1 MPGLA
6 ALNNK
11 NMVALAAL
19 ACLAGCAGN
28 GSGLDASGRPL
39 AEGGGAVALS
49 ADFNSLQVNV
59 FTPICTACHAG
70 ASAPQGLRLDAGN
83 SYNLLV
89 GMASSEV
96 PSLQR
101 VRPGDPDNSYLIQ
114 KLEGR
119 AAVGVQMPFGGPPLP
134 ASTIAFIRQWIA
146 NGAPRPANAVP
157 GTVNA
162 FEITS
167 VAPGSGELL
176 QSAPPQLVVGFN
188 SELNATRVDGG
199 SVRLERVA
207 DDSSG
212 ATRRVAAAVRVPLSN
227 THVIVVTPADSLPA
241 GRYRLVFDG
250 DPGNV
255 LTDLAGRKLAAG
267 GMEAGGELI
276 VSEFE
281 VQPGDAP

>member
-1 MPGLA
+1 M
-6 ALNNK
+6 
-11 NMVALAAL
+11 ALAAL

-39 AEGGGAVALS
+39 SEGGGAVALS

-89 GMASSEV
+89 GVASSEV
-96 PSLQR
+96 SSLQR

-119 AAVGVQMPFGGPPLP
+119 AAVGAQMPFGGPPLP

-146 NGAPRPANAVP
+146 NGALRPADATP

-167 VAPGSGELL
+167 VAPASGELL
-176 QSAPPQLVVGFN
+176 QSAPQQLVVGFS

-207 DDSSG
+207 DDNSD
-212 ATRRVAAAVRVPLSN
+212 ALVRVAAAVRVPESN
-227 THVIVVTPADSLPA
+227 TRAIVVTPAVALPA
-241 GRYRLVFDG
+241 GHYRLVFDA

-255 LTDLAGRKLAAG
+255 LTDLAGHKLDVSGLEDSGA
-267 GMEAGGELI
+267 LVI
-276 VSEFE
+276 SEFD
-281 VQPGDAP
+281 VQPGDVP